1 MPRYFQ
7 WLLVLLIIL
16 IIKTSLLGMAMLSMG
31 LALLGLMLTSVYQ
44 RWSQHLDKQR
54 LELKF
59 RQVFLATL
67 LLHTSLYLGLLVKLV
82 LIDSW
87 QDIATFILSHLL
99 LHHSLSAAIAGIITL
114 LAVSIYVQ
122 AQPIT
127 GLTVNAD
134 KPLSAK
140 DNKQPLGI
148 D

>member
-44 RWSQHLDKQR
+44 HWRQHLDKQR

-59 RQVFLATL
+59 RQMFIATL

-82 LIDSW
+82 LIHR
-87 QDIATFILSHLL
+87 QDLKS
-99 LHHSLSAAIAGIITL
+99 
-114 LAVSIYVQ
+114 
-122 AQPIT
+122 
-127 GLTVNAD
+127 
-134 KPLSAK
+134 
-140 DNKQPLGI
+140 
-148 D
+148 

>member
-1 MPRYFQ
+1 M
-7 WLLVLLIIL
+7 
-16 IIKTSLLGMAMLSMG
+16 
-31 LALLGLMLTSVYQ
+31 
-44 RWSQHLDKQR
+44 
-54 LELKF
+54 
-59 RQVFLATL
+59 
-67 LLHTSLYLGLLVKLV
+67 

-99 LHHSLSAAIAGIITL
+99 LHHGLSAAIAGIITL
-114 LAVSIYVQ
+114 LAVSIYAQ

-134 KPLSAK
+134 KPSTAK